1 MPIKESVKMDDIELS
16 VISVISRIVEE
27 MLSDPAARVRV
38 LNYLADRYIE
48 PVPEWEEG
56 GAVQST
62 VPGSGASVSSGWG
75 WG

>member
-1 MPIKESVKMDDIELS
+1 MDDIELS

-38 LNYLADRYIE
+38 LNYLSERYVE
-48 PVPEWEEG
+48 PVPEWEG

-62 VPGSGASVSSGWG
+62 VPGSGASVASGWG

>member
-1 MPIKESVKMDDIELS
+1 MDDIELS

-38 LNYLADRYIE
+38 LSYLSQRYVE
-48 PVPEWEEG
+48 PVPEWEG

-62 VPGSGASVSSGWG
+62 VPGSAASMSSGWG